1 MKRAARRKTKVE
13 KFTAAC
19 RRRWPGAVI
28 VLRPNPFFYGDAL
41 PKGTTNVAFIQK
53 PGQGS
58 LFKNDRKES
67 ENHPDYRG
75 SIVGPDGTEYWLD
88 GWKKIKDSSLA
99 VAQHEAEERRPR
111 QRQPRRSAR
120 NSVLRPRQCARNGD
134 CYRRY
139 LACPMRTG
147 AVSNAGLCR

>member
-88 GWKKIKDSSLA
+88 GWKKIKDGKAWLSLSMKPKK
-99 VAQHEAEERRPR
+99 EAPKAKAAAPLGSEIPF
-111 QRQPRRSAR
+111 
-120 NSVLRPRQCARNGD
+120 
-134 CYRRY
+134 
-139 LACPMRTG
+139 
-147 AVSNAGLCR
+147 